1 MSLLTMMITSEKV
14 TQKSITRPR
23 LSRLTEALDG
33 SSKYVLDCPF
43 TARFV
48 AEEKRWA
55 FEEGI
60 INWDDVLKR

>member
-1 MSLLTMMITSEKV
+1 VRNSPDDGASV
-14 TQKSITRPR
+14 PASHVH
-23 LSRLTEALDG
+23 ALPVDG

>member
-1 MSLLTMMITSEKV
+1 MMEHPCPLHTFM
-14 TQKSITRPR
+14 